1 MRHVDPD
8 LLALLALGEN
18 AGDATDRD
26 HLASCAQCRSEV
38 ENLAHAAE
46 VGRSTLGAGDLLQPD
61 ARVWSAIRAEVDELE
76 GEEHEGDDG
85 SEHERLAPVTPLRR
99 PGWIAPVAAAA
110 AAVVLV
116 GGIGAVWL
124 SLQPTPAT
132 VLASAQLDAFPDW
145 VGATG
150 SATVTESADGSR
162 VVDVSV
168 DLPAG
173 EEGFREVWL
182 ISSDTSQLVSL
193 GIVDGAS
200 GTFTIPAGLDLSRY
214 DLVDI
219 SEEPFDGDPTHSGD
233 SIVRGQLS

>member
-18 AGDATDRD
+18 AGDAADRD
-26 HLASCAQCRSEV
+26 HIASCALCRSEV

-46 VGRSTLGAGDLLQPD
+46 VGRSTLGAGDLLTPD
-61 ARVWSAIRAEVDELE
+61 ARVWSAIRAEVEELE
-76 GEEHEGDDG
+76 GEEGDDD

-99 PGWIAPVAAAA
+99 PGWIAPVAAVA
-110 AAVVLV
+110 AAVVVV

-193 GIVDGAS
+193 GIVDGAR

>member
-26 HLASCAQCRSEV
+26 HLASCAQCRSEL
-38 ENLAHAAE
+38 ENLAHAAD
-46 VGRSTLGAGDLLQPD
+46 VGRSTLGAGDLLKPD

-76 GEEHEGDDG
+76 DDDDA
-85 SEHERLAPVTPLRR
+85 EDERLAPVTPLRR

-110 AAVVLV
+110 AAVVVV

-150 SATVTESADGSR
+150 SATVSESADGSR

-168 DLPAG
+168 NLPAG

>member
-26 HLASCAQCRSEV
+26 HIASCAQCRSEV

-61 ARVWSAIRAEVDELE
+61 ARVWSAIRAEVDELD
-76 GEEHEGDDG
+76 GDDDAD
-85 SEHERLAPVTPLRR
+85 HERLAPVTPLRR

-110 AAVVLV
+110 AAVVVV

-193 GIVDGAS
+193 GIVDGAT

>member
-18 AGDATDRD
+18 AGDASDRE
-26 HLASCAQCRSEV
+26 HVASCEVCRTEV
-38 ENLAHAAE
+38 ENLAHAAD
-46 VGRSTLGAGDLLQPD
+46 VGRSTIDAGELLQPS
-61 ARVWSAIRAEVDELE
+61 ARVWSAIRAEVEELE
-76 GEEHEGDDG
+76 EGD
-85 SEHERLAPVTPLRR
+85 EPERLAPVTPLRR
-99 PGWIAPVAAAA
+99 PGWIAPVAATA
-110 AAVVLV
+110 AAVLV
-116 GGIGAVWL
+116 VGSIGVAWAA
-124 SLQPTPAT
+124 LQPTPAT

-162 VVDVSV
+162 MVDVTV

-193 GIVDGAS
+193 GIVDGATGS
-200 GTFTIPAGLDLSRY
+200 FTIPAGLDLTRF